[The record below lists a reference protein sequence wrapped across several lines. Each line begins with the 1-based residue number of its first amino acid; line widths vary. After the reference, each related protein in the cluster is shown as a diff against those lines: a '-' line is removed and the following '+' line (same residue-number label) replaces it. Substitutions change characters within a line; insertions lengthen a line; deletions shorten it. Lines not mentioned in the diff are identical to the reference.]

1 MQPLTAA
8 PEAAQRPRSDEPT
21 MNRLL
26 IGILDLLNKL
36 LAIFLVIS
44 STVSGYFGTLD
55 FLGPVVGGPGQRI
68 VTTLIGL
75 VIGLILAAIVSGVLA
90 TIITISRE
98 ATAIHQLLLARIA
111 AVPPDRPVV

>member
-1 MQPLTAA
+1 
-8 PEAAQRPRSDEPT
+8 

-44 STVSGYFGTLD
+44 SAISGYYGNLPFLAFGD
-55 FLGPVVGGPGQRI
+55 EGPGTRI

-75 VIGLILAAIVSGVLA
+75 VVGLILAAIVSGVLA